1 MTINNRTDRLYY
13 IDWLRVIGV
22 LIVFCFHTSMLFV
35 SWKWHINNSESS
47 FIMDTFVRFVHLWI
61 MPLFFLLSGASA
73 HCSLRTR
80 KDKDYIAERFKR
92 LIVPLCFGVL
102 FIVPLQVYLERF
114 NTGDF
119 NGSFLYFYFYFFDG
133 FYPKGNFTLNHLW
146 FLLYLFVISIITL
159 PVLRAMKN
167 RIKKSAVMELLSGRN
182 TWMLFLLAL
191 LFIFIEGALRYVW
204 PAYLYPAD
212 IILFITY
219 FIFGHL
225 LASES
230 SLRDAVKKYSTSA
243 FLTGSIS
250 FSVITTLYYL
260 NKIPAPGSSL
270 SYVVFQSCWSITGW
284 FWIVS
289 ILGFGVKH
297 LNSGHRLLSYANE
310 AVLPFYILHQT
321 VILIIGYYVVLWEI
335 SLLTKYLF
343 IISTAFFI
351 TSSLCFVVRQSNL
364 ARIIFGLKIKSK
376 VNKLMV
382 MNAQPHDPF

>member
-204 PAYLYPAD
+204 PA
-212 IILFITY
+212 
-219 FIFGHL
+219 
-225 LASES
+225 
-230 SLRDAVKKYSTSA
+230 
-243 FLTGSIS
+243 
-250 FSVITTLYYL
+250 
-260 NKIPAPGSSL
+260 
-270 SYVVFQSCWSITGW
+270 
-284 FWIVS
+284 
-289 ILGFGVKH
+289 
-297 LNSGHRLLSYANE
+297 
-310 AVLPFYILHQT
+310 
-321 VILIIGYYVVLWEI
+321 
-335 SLLTKYLF
+335 
-343 IISTAFFI
+343 
-351 TSSLCFVVRQSNL
+351 
-364 ARIIFGLKIKSK
+364 
-376 VNKLMV
+376 
-382 MNAQPHDPF
+382 